1 MVESSER
8 RYDNN
13 KVAYLLLCI
22 CLCVGSWYGIY
33 GTIDNRNTDT
43 NLASMVDG
51 DITAHNTYVD
61 RTTSKERGGADAPSL
76 K

>member
-1 MVESSER
+1 MVFMVS
-8 RYDNN
+8 
-13 KVAYLLLCI
+13 
-22 CLCVGSWYGIY
+22 
-33 GTIDNRNTDT
+33 TIDNRNTDT